1 MTMTKKTAL
10 MNLTVVAG
18 TAFLALL
25 GSPALDRSWGL
36 GSGLVWAAPQ
46 QPTEGQKP
54 TTWSSREEYDAYTA
68 MAGEKD
74 PTKKLSLAE
83 AFLQKYP
90 NSFVGDT
97 VYVTMMQAY
106 QQLGDG
112 NKALEIGRRALT
124 ANPDNLDALTLS
136 AYMFPFVFKGDD
148 PEAAAKLSAIEND
161 SKHALDLVQKMQ
173 KPANVTDEQFS
184 QGVKARRALFNG
196 VLGFTAL
203 QRKDYA
209 AAIASFKASAEDNPA
224 DVYTFYR
231 MGIAYISTDPRD
243 YNNAIWSLAR
253 SAALAKA
260 GNNPAGAEIERY
272 LKQVYINYHGNDE
285 GLADIMSQ
293 AAASPTPP
301 EGFKVAQMET
311 PKTTGNASIDAFN
324 QTFFQL
330 KLGGDRAQKLW
341 DGLKG
346 QPFGVGGFVESVEK
360 GPDPGMYLVRIDILD
375 QSKHA
380 DGVYDIELQD
390 STQPNVK
397 NLSKGDAVHF
407 QGTISSYTAAP
418 NLVITLADG
427 KINDDEIPDQPK
439 VQAKPK
445 PAPKPKATAP
455 KRTAP
460 RKSTG

>member
-1 MTMTKKTAL
+1 MSMKIT
-10 MNLTVVAG
+10 
-18 TAFLALL
+18 TAFLTLTILASMAFLASLTGNRSL
-25 GSPALDRSWGL
+25 GLGPALA
-36 GSGLVWAAPQ
+36 WAAPQ
-46 QPTEGQKP
+46 QPAEGQKP
-54 TTWSSREEYDAYTA
+54 TTWSSREEYDVYTA
-68 MAGEKD
+68 MANEKD

-90 NSFVGDT
+90 NSFVRDT

-112 NKALEIGRRALT
+112 NKALEVGRRALT
-124 ANPDNLDALTLS
+124 ANPDNIDALTLS

-148 PEAAAKLSAIEND
+148 PEAATKLSNIEND

-173 KPANVTDEQFS
+173 KPANVSDEQFN

-196 VLGFTAL
+196 MLGFTAL

-231 MGIAYISTDPRD
+231 LGIAYISSDPRD

-253 SAALAKA
+253 SASLAKA

-272 LKQVYINYHGNDE
+272 LKQVYINYHGNDQ
-285 GLADIMSQ
+285 GLADVLAQ
-293 AAASPTPP
+293 AATSPLAP

-311 PKTTGNASIDAFN
+311 PQQTGNASIDAYN

-346 QPFGVGGFVESVEK
+346 QPFGVGGFVETVEK
-360 GPDPGMYLVRIDILD
+360 GTDAGTYLVRIDILD
-375 QSKHA
+375 QSKSA

-390 STQPNVK
+390 SSQPNVK

-407 QGTISSYTAAP
+407 QGLIASYAAAP
-418 NLVITLADG
+418 NLVITLSGG
-427 KINDDEIPDQPK
+427 KINDDDIPEQAKVQPK
-439 VQAKPK
+439 SK
-445 PAPKPKATAP
+445 PAPKPKAKAPARKAAP
-455 KRTAP
+455 KRKPA
-460 RKSTG
+460 